1 LTPPESPEISKS
13 CVTCSGSF
21 SGDVS
26 VCPNDGTPLTSVVE
40 DRQPGSI
47 IAEKYEIIEVIG
59 TGGMGKVYKAKHTLM
74 NRIVAIKTLLP
85 QSVSNAVALKRFQQE
100 AQAAS
105 ALNHPNILTVYDFG
119 ITPDGLP
126 YLVMDFLE
134 GTTLGDAVLDVGPLP
149 VRRSLPIF
157 LQVCDGLAHAHENG
171 VIHRDLKPTNI
182 MLIEYNG
189 NPDFVKIVDFGIA
202 KVVPKDDTENSN
214 SEQLTQT
221 GEIFGSPLYMSPE
234 QCQGK
239 SLDARS
245 DIYSFGC
252 VMFRTLCGK
261 PPFTGENRLDAMFK
275 QIKEAAPRLCDISP
289 DVSVSNDLESI
300 VLRCLAKEPDER
312 FASMNDLAVALEGL
326 SESHM
331 IPSRSGARASQLRI
345 TAQTAP
351 LGQDAEKKIESTVVT
366 KSGKQEAAKQ
376 ESSKQATIAPKSTE
390 ETDPNLPSITITTP
404 PAVMAAATAAS
415 GLAKS
420 VANKFVTQPRI
431 ALASSVVALL
441 VVVGGGFLFFG
452 SNKNSTT
459 QSGPAAFFSKKPGDM
474 VKEAEKL
481 ISKGKYQAAEQMAG
495 DALKAAKEQQDLPG
509 TIAASAALAH
519 ICLREYKYNDAW
531 TYANWVL
538 EVKKHGDEV
547 DDFQYS
553 RVLNILGAIA
563 TIEKNFPKAHE
574 YLNEAQKI
582 REGFQGSYRT
592 YYARTLAAQGNLAVR
607 EGHYASAITLLEK
620 AKDIAVQTSGM
631 DDLETQGIFN
641 DLGQAYQFAGKLGNA
656 EECYTTALEERKR
669 LLDPEN
675 PAIAESEICLAFLR
689 ARQGRTEEAVKLFER
704 ALSID
709 EKAFGKNSPTVA
721 QLCFSLAEVLEAQ
734 KKYVLAEAYYREA
747 LLMREATLKPND
759 PVLLDTQKKYQA
771 VLKKLKKR

>member
-40 DRQPGSI
+40 ERQPGSI
-47 IAEKYEIIEVIG
+47 MAEKYEILEVLG

-182 MLIEYNG
+182 MLIEYGG

-202 KVVPKDDTENSN
+202 KVVPKDDTEGSH

-245 DIYSFGC
+245 DIYSLGC

-275 QIKEAAPRLCDISP
+275 QIKEAAPRLCDMSP
-289 DVSVSNDLESI
+289 DLTISNELEAI
-300 VLRCLAKEPDER
+300 VLKCLAKEPDGR
-312 FASMNDLAVALEGL
+312 FASMSDLGVALEGL
-326 SESHM
+326 TESHM

-345 TAQTAP
+345 TGQVAP
-351 LGQDAEKKIESTVVT
+351 LGEEQAAEKKVETTVVT
-366 KSGKQEAAKQ
+366 KKLGEQ
-376 ESSKQATIAPKSTE
+376 TTVPPKSTE
-390 ETDPNLPSITITTP
+390 ETDPNLPSITLTTP

-415 GLAKS
+415 GLAKG
-420 VANKFVTQPRI
+420 VVTKLKEQPRI
-431 ALASSVVALL
+431 ALASSIVAVL
-441 VVVGGGFLFFG
+441 VVFAGGLFFFPSD

-459 QSGPAAFFSKKPGDM
+459 PAGSIFSSKKPADM
-474 VKEAEKL
+474 VKEAERL
-481 ISKGKYQAAEQMAG
+481 INKGQYAAAEQLAG
-495 DALKAAKEQQDLPG
+495 DALKAAKDQKDLPG
-509 TIAASAALAH
+509 TIAASASLAH

-531 TYANWVL
+531 QYANWIL
-538 EVKKHGDEV
+538 DVKKSGHEV

-553 RVLNILGAIA
+553 RALSILGSIA

-574 YLNEAQKI
+574 YLNAAQKI

-607 EGHYASAITLLEK
+607 EGHYPQAITLLEK

-721 QLCFSLAEVLEAQ
+721 QLCYSLAEVLEAQ

-759 PVLLDTQKKYQA
+759 PLLLDTQKKYQA